1 MVMRESSI
9 LLKVL
14 LFINNPSMRMPS
26 LLPLWIEPARVGNNY
41 TDYVKVSFR
50 RR

>member
-26 LLPLWIEPARVGNNY
+26 LFPLWIEPARVGNNY